1 MQLNSLLHEISVS
14 EIQEIE
20 INLRLKEWFETNQST
35 NITLNN
41 LNGIN

>member
-20 INLRLKEWFETNQST
+20 INLRLKEWFIDEY
-35 NITLNN
+35 LFFK
-41 LNGIN
+41 